1 MTVAFSSYL
10 ERLFEV
16 RRLYVVKVIQNN
28 KKYNRQ
34 STFRII
40 KFYYN
45 LHVHEILFISGTW
58 PTFSPNLSEEQAEQ
72 IIVLAVESGIN
83 VFDLSEA
90 HSGMYSK
97 YILSITFLFFVFE

>member
-1 MTVAFSSYL
+1 MSENISFFLPHVYNAVILPSHIVKLKLYGLLDLLHLFQQRTAELVLRYFQQFLLVA
-10 ERLFEV
+10 
-16 RRLYVVKVIQNN
+16 
-28 KKYNRQ
+28 
-34 STFRII
+34 
-40 KFYYN
+40 
-45 LHVHEILFISGTW
+45 GTW

-97 YILSITFLFFVFE
+97 YTPFL